1 MTRGLLLAGA
11 LLAALALDADAAGGQ
26 PARARSTRDG
36 VYSEAQAERGADVYA
51 GFCRSCHAP
60 ASHTGVTFAN
70 AWRGRRLTELLEYV
84 TERMPKNDPGGLA
97 AAEYADVVA
106 YLLRLN
112 AQPAG
117 RTELPTDAAA
127 LGAIRL
133 DLPEPPSPA
142 PVHRQPRR

>member
-1 MTRGLLLAGA
+1 
-11 LLAALALDADAAGGQ
+11 
-26 PARARSTRDG
+26 
-36 VYSEAQAERGADVYA
+36 
-51 GFCRSCHAP
+51 
-60 ASHTGVTFAN
+60 VTFAN